1 MSSKEQELET
11 LVGFVTALREAG
23 LKIGVHHSLVLAD
36 AVSRLGPESIYWAGR
51 CTTVARREEL
61 QIYDDVFQSFW
72 GIRPESEDFPESK
85 TVDQVRVSERGTNE
99 GVAEDEAGQPAEG
112 TSGLELLR
120 RKDFGDLDPED
131 IQHLHR
137 LMRSM
142 LSSPPMRPTR
152 RRSRSRSG
160 ELDLRRTLRRSVKY
174 GGVAID
180 LAWRNPGVRQRR
192 VIFLLDVSGSMK
204 EYSRAL
210 LLFAHAARQTGT
222 HWEAFCFGTRLT
234 RVTRDLSYRDP
245 HEALR
250 AVTAHVEDWEGGTR
264 IGGAIGDFITR
275 YGHRGMARG
284 SVVVICSD
292 GLESGDPTLLG
303 EQMARLSRLT
313 HATIWLNP
321 LKSSSRFQPLAR
333 GMKISLPYIDVFGS
347 GHNLAS
353 LELLTKA
360 LAIDAAIPVQMAA

>member
-1 MSSKEQELET
+1 MSSNEQQLET
-11 LVGFVTALREAG
+11 LIGFVTALREAG
-23 LKIGVHHSLVLAD
+23 LKIGVQHSLLLAD
-36 AVSRLGPESIYWAGR
+36 AVSRMGPESIYWAGR
-51 CTTVARREEL
+51 CTTVARHDEL
-61 QIYDDVFQSFW
+61 ELYDQVFQSYW
-72 GIRPESEDFPESK
+72 GLRPDEDAPSASQVIE
-85 TVDQVRVSERGTNE
+85 QVRVSERGTNQ
-99 GVAEDEAGQPAEG
+99 GTAEDEAGPPAEG

-120 RKDFGDLDPED
+120 QKDFGELDPED
-131 IQHLHR
+131 IQQLHR
-137 LMRSM
+137 LMRRM
-142 LSSPPMRPTR
+142 MASPPMRATR
-152 RRSRSRSG
+152 RRSRARSG
-160 ELDLRRTLRRSVKY
+160 ELDLRRTLRKSIRY

-180 LAWRNPGVRQRR
+180 LAWRDPGVRPRR
-192 VIFLLDVSGSMK
+192 VIFLLDVSGSMR

-210 LLFAHAARQTGT
+210 LLFAHAARQTGS

-234 RVTRDLSYRDP
+234 RVTRDLSYRNP

-250 AVTAHVEDWEGGTR
+250 AVTARVEDWDGGTR
-264 IGGAIGDFITR
+264 IGGAIGEFITR

-292 GLESGDPTLLG
+292 GLESDDPELLG

-313 HATIWLNP
+313 HELVWLNP

-333 GMKISLPYIDVFGS
+333 GMKVSLPYIDVFGS

-360 LAIDAAIPVQMAA
+360 LAIDSAIPASAAA